1 MPYSSLPDLNPS
13 PGIWDPYTAECQY
26 QVGLLSQYYSMTWT
40 VVFSDNSNVSINSNT
55 TNYQLYGLS
64 LTIATFTPLVESLA
78 CRIKV
83 TGEPPFQGKKQL
95 YEEVFCAI
103 IGVLEGM
110 YWYTTSCWY

>member
-1 MPYSSLPDLNPS
+1 MYSLRRLCNPS
-13 PGIWDPYTAECQY
+13 
-26 QVGLLSQYYSMTWT
+26 TWT

-83 TGEPPFQGKKQL
+83 TGEPPFQGKNS
-95 YEEVFCAI
+95 
-103 IGVLEGM
+103 
-110 YWYTTSCWY
+110 YTKRFSVPLLVC

>member
-1 MPYSSLPDLNPS
+1 MRPLLIWRFHCIVLRRLCNPS
-13 PGIWDPYTAECQY
+13 
-26 QVGLLSQYYSMTWT
+26 TWT